1 MDKRKMLSLSGAAVV
16 FLLALGLTLYPVISN
31 AYNNRHQSKIH
42 TQYQE
47 IIGNT
52 DQTELENARKLAI
65 AYNQS
70 LVPGPLGNDG
80 FTQMALMQAS
90 ENYDTLLDIIGDGTM
105 GYVEVPLIGVQLPI
119 LHGTNSD
126 TLEMGIGHLMGSS
139 LPVGGE
145 NTHTVLTAHSGM
157 ATKKMFS
164 DLDQIKLGDV
174 FFLQVL
180 GETLAYQ
187 VDQIKTVLPH
197 DTSFL
202 GITEGEDQAT
212 LITCTPFA
220 VNTHRLLVRG
230 SRIEYEEANEIMEKT
245 TVNYKPTSTW
255 EQQYRRGV
263 ILGLTGVG
271 ILGVCAWGML
281 RIRRRRHG

>member
-1 MDKRKMLSLSGAAVV
+1 MDKRKMLTLSGAAAV
-16 FLLALGLTLYPVISN
+16 FLLALGLTLYPVLSN
-31 AYNNRHQSKIH
+31 AYNDRHQSKIH

-47 IIGNT
+47 FISNT
-52 DQTELENARKLAI
+52 NRTELTNVRNKAI
-65 AYNQS
+65 AYNLS
-70 LVPGPLGNDG
+70 LIPGAQNNNA
-80 FTQMALMQAS
+80 FSQMALMQAS
-90 ENYDTLLDIIGDGTM
+90 EDYGDQLDIIGDGTM
-105 GYVEVPLIGVQLPI
+105 GYVEIPLIGVQLPI
-119 LHGTNSD
+119 LHGTDSD

-157 ATKKMFS
+157 ATRKMFS
-164 DLDQIKLGDV
+164 DLDQLKLGDV

-187 VDQIKTVLPH
+187 VDQIETVLPH

-212 LITCTPFA
+212 LVTCTPFGI
-220 VNTHRLLVRG
+220 NTHRLLVRG

-245 TVNYKPTSTW
+245 TVTVKPISTW

-263 ILGLTGVG
+263 MLGLTGVG
-271 ILGVCAWGML
+271 ILGGCAWVLL
-281 RIRRRRHG
+281 RIRRKRYG